1 MRVLCAREKK
11 CPFPVCAVVC
21 SKTFI
26 KHSQHL
32 RCHFSYQGRVIAVP
46 FIILRRN
53 SVFPQHVFLFSVWS
67 SPIFFFFLKNCLLN
81 EMKTF
86 ALSWTKRPFSP
97 RLPNPRPCC
106 YGNPQSNWQ
115 RLCVPVVD
123 CYCYLTALCVCVC
136 TCMCF
141 TEMVFLCSSFVFSWS
156 VSAHLCLCV
165 KDFCGWKVLFLELC
179 PGISD
184 ASFLSFH
191 LPGDILNRITSTHKY
206 AV

>member
-11 CPFPVCAVVC
+11 CPFPVCALVC

-32 RCHFSYQGRVIAVP
+32 RCHSSYQDRVIAVP
-46 FIILRRN
+46 FIIPRRN
-53 SVFPQHVFLFSVWS
+53 SVFPQRVFLFSVWS
-67 SPIFFFFLKNCLLN
+67 SPISFFFFLNCLLN

-123 CYCYLTALCVCVC
+123 CYLTAVCVC
-136 TCMCF
+136 NGFPLFFFC
-141 TEMVFLCSSFVFSWS
+141 VFLECFCTSVFVCERLLWVKSFVFGTLSWN
-156 VSAHLCLCV
+156 
-165 KDFCGWKVLFLELC
+165 FRRFF
-179 PGISD
+179 
-184 ASFLSFH
+184 SFFPFTQRHS
-191 LPGDILNRITSTHKY
+191 
-206 AV
+206 